1 MKNSK
6 IYAIA
11 LLLGTSI
18 MYSSCIGTFPTFN
31 KVASWNRGITG
42 NKFVNEL
49 VFIGLHII
57 PVYEIVYL
65 ADGLIFNS
73 IEFWSGKSGS
83 AVASVGETKRMK
95 GSNGDMFAVT
105 RTEDGYKIVD
115 ETRNE
120 ECKLVFN
127 EKKQTWNA
135 VINGESFEL
144 MTMNEDGT
152 ITLNLREKGKITVNA
167 DAYGVDMAQA
177 EAGIRNATFDMAA
190 R

>member
-6 IYAIA
+6 ISAIA
-11 LLLGTSI
+11 LLLGASI

-31 KVASWNRGITG
+31 KLASWNRGITG

-57 PVYEIVYL
+57 PVYEIAYL

-73 IEFWSGKSGS
+73 LEFWGGKSGA
-83 AVASVGETKRMK
+83 AVANVGETKKMK
-95 GSNGDMFAVT
+95 GSNGDMYAVT
-105 RTEDGYKIVD
+105 RTSDGYKIVD

-127 EKKQTWNA
+127 EKKQTWN
-135 VINGESFEL
+135 VEVKGQTFEL
-144 MTMNEDGT
+144 MTMNDDGT
-152 ITLNLREKGKITVNA
+152 VTINLREKGNITVNA
-167 DAYGVDMAQA
+167 DAYGVEMAQA
-177 EAGIRNATFDMAA
+177 QAGNSAIFDLAVK
-190 R
+190 